1 MFEPSNGALPSVGVI
16 VLTMGERPTD
26 LARAILSVLGQVN
39 VNLSIAV
46 VGNGWQPRNLPAG
59 VAGVY
64 LPQNLGIPAGR
75 NAGVSAV
82 SGEYLFFLDDD
93 ACIPDPHFLQKAVGK
108 LRANRR
114 IGVLQPRITDL
125 LGGQT
130 PRRWI
135 PRLRKGSAT
144 HSSEV
149 FSLLE
154 AAILIPRRLFHNIG
168 GWGAPYFYAHEGIE
182 LAWRVWNAG
191 YTAWY
196 AGDLTVQHPVTSP
209 TRHDSYYRL
218 NARNRVWLAKRN
230 LPLILIPLYVGSWTT
245 VQLVRWTRNRHGLK
259 PWFAGWLEGWRT
271 NPGGRAALSWR
282 TIGRMT
288 RAGRFPIL

>member
-1 MFEPSNGALPSVGVI
+1 MFEPSNGALPSVGVV

-26 LARAILSVLGQVN
+26 LARALLSVLGQVN
-39 VNLSIAV
+39 VKLSIAV
-46 VGNGWQPRNLPAG
+46 VGNGWDPTDLPVG

-64 LPQNLGIPAGR
+64 LPENVGIPAGR

-82 SGEYLFFLDDD
+82 TGDYLFFLDDD
-93 ACIPDPHFLQKAVGK
+93 ANIADASFLHTGIAKLKAN
-108 LRANRR
+108 AR
-114 IGVLQPRITDL
+114 IGVIQPRITDPA
-125 LGGQT
+125 GRET

-135 PRLRKGSAT
+135 PRLRKGEAT
-144 HSSEV
+144 DSSEV

-154 AAILIPRRLFHNIG
+154 AAILIPRRVFTNIG

-191 YTAWY
+191 YIAWY
-196 AGDLTVQHPVTSP
+196 AGDMTVQHPVTSP
-209 TRHDSYYRL
+209 TRHDSYYRM

-230 LPLILIPLYVGSWTT
+230 LPWIMVPFYVGTWTT

-259 PWFAGWLEGWRT
+259 PWFAGWVEGWAT
-271 NPGGRAALSWR
+271 NPGGRQAMTWH
-282 TIGRMT
+282 TIARMT
-288 RAGRFPIL
+288 RAGRLPLV